1 MKTNVVTWFEIYVDD
16 MPRAQKFYETVL
28 GNPMEEMPSPMPSD
42 EFQMVSFPWVQDAPN
57 ASGALVKAKDVKAGG
72 GGTMVYFT
80 CEDCSVEESRVLG
93 AGGQILAPKFSIGDY
108 GFCTVCMDT
117 EGNNFGLHSM
127 K

>member
-1 MKTNVVTWFEIYVDD
+1 
-16 MPRAQKFYETVL
+16 
-28 GNPMEEMPSPMPSD
+28 MEAMPSPMPAD

-57 ASGALVKAKDVKAGG
+57 ASGALVKAKDVKAGA
-72 GGTMVYFT
+72 GGTMVYFA

-93 AGGQILAPKFSIGDY
+93 AGGQILAPKFAIGDY
-108 GFCTVCMDT
+108 GFCAVCLDT